1 MFFQGQ
7 YISILVKIWV
17 LLALNVN
24 GFFVSIIYLFFGGGI
39 IVVNTFTQLSPF
51 QVINSCDVSGRDSCV
66 TLYTTLVINR
76 ENPNM
81 SSTSGDEYH
90 SPSQGN
96 TKTLLLFWLSDIQ
109 TSSLISAEMNRL
121 LVWLGSLSLPSVVN
135 GQPIFQGDKVDNFS
149 QPATW
154 AITDGMCYRALS
166 QNSSV

>member
-1 MFFQGQ
+1 MEFKSKCQYNIHHIFIWSFLSVSSNMFFQGQ

-24 GFFVSIIYLFFGGGI
+24 GFLFLFFFFL
-39 IVVNTFTQLSPF
+39 VLSPF
-51 QVINSCDVSGRDSCV
+51 QVINSWDVSGRDSCV

-81 SSTSGDEYH
+81 SSTSGGEYH

-109 TSSLISAEMNRL
+109 TSSFISAEMNRL
-121 LVWLGSLSLPSVVN
+121 SVWLGLSYCLPLWM
-135 GQPIFQGDKVDNFS
+135 DS
-149 QPATW
+149 QSFKE
-154 AITDGMCYRALS
+154 IK
-166 QNSSV
+166 